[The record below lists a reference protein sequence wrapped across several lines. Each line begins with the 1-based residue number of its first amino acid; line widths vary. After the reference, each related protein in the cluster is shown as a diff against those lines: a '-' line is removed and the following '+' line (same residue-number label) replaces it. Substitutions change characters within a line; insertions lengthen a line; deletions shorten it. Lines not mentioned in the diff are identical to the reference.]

1 MFYISE
7 IQSTSPLSFKSVLQ
21 QTVYSALEQLDI
33 PFERVET
40 DEAITMADCV
50 CINRKLQMEM
60 VKTLFLC
67 NRQQTDFYLFVT
79 KGDKPFSSKLFSHT
93 LSISRVS
100 FAPATMLNSML
111 QTPIGAATIL
121 SLLVDTDNKV
131 RIVVDRD
138 VMDEE
143 YYGCSDGT
151 TTGYLK
157 MKTEDVTTR
166 FLDYTHH
173 SLIVVNV

>member
-1 MFYISE
+1 
-7 IQSTSPLSFKSVLQ
+7 
-21 QTVYSALEQLDI
+21 
-33 PFERVET
+33 
-40 DEAITMADCV
+40 
-50 CINRKLQMEM
+50 
-60 VKTLFLC
+60 
-67 NRQQTDFYLFVT
+67 
-79 KGDKPFSSKLFSHT
+79 
-93 LSISRVS
+93 
-100 FAPATMLNSML
+100 MLNSML